1 MKKVKNYDYDKWTTV
16 PRNHNLSF
24 HHLKKFKYE
33 KQMRIKSNYYNNDG
47 GEKSFNEII
56 GTNVRAI
63 ILRSIFMLA
72 KEK

>member
-1 MKKVKNYDYDKWTTV
+1 MTNGQLSHVTTTYHFTILKNSNMKNRWELRVTITI
-16 PRNHNLSF
+16 
-24 HHLKKFKYE
+24 
-33 KQMRIKSNYYNNDG
+33 MMG

-63 ILRSIFMLA
+63 IMRSIFMLA